1 MTSIEPTE
9 EKSIATVP
17 GNRSLLFG
25 IGLLLISGLGFT
37 SSILIASMAI
47 KDGIDVNTSNTV
59 RYFVATALLLT
70 WYKTTGNA
78 MKIMPRERYT
88 ALALGIPIFLMGV
101 GYLGAIQYMP
111 VSLAVL
117 IFYTGPFLVIIIS
130 KFTENEPITILRL
143 LAISI
148 AFLGLILALEV
159 RSTGLPPIR
168 GILFAFM
175 AAIGMAAINSL
186 LEVDESSCAELNAAD
201 LLIDRGR
208 GNKVAIIGH
217 FPFVPRLRQAA
228 GELWVIEQHPR
239 KGDFPAGEAERLL
252 PQADVIGITGTAFTN
267 HTIEYLL
274 SLCRPEAY
282 TVLLGGTA
290 PLSPVLFEHG
300 VDAISGTKVVDPEAV
315 LNCASQG
322 ATFRQI
328 RGIRLLTMTRDR

>member
-175 AAIGMAAINSL
+175 AAIGMAAFVSVSSL
-186 LEVDESSCAELNAAD
+186 TIRAA
-201 LLIDRGR
+201 
-208 GNKVAIIGH
+208 
-217 FPFVPRLRQAA
+217 
-228 GELWVIEQHPR
+228 
-239 KGDFPAGEAERLL
+239 
-252 PQADVIGITGTAFTN
+252 
-267 HTIEYLL
+267 
-274 SLCRPEAY
+274 SLQVVNLY
-282 TVLLGGTA
+282 SLLGGTLLFGLFLIA
-290 PLSPVLFEHG
+290 TGGPSNTITQSGLLNLCGSGISIAIGYGTFFSGLRIIGPIRTSMLMNSEPLFTVILAAALLGERLSYSQFIGAGLVIAGITLITCQPVSAER
-300 VDAISGTKVVDPEAV
+300 T
-315 LNCASQG
+315 NQ
-322 ATFRQI
+322 T
-328 RGIRLLTMTRDR
+328 